1 MVVAKPMADGA
12 LLEIVLLSLQVA
24 FFAMIIAVPLAFVA
38 AYILAR
44 YQFRGKALLQAL
56 IMLPLVMPPVVTG
69 YLLLSLFGKKGVLG
83 HLFST
88 IGIEF
93 AFQWTGAAL
102 AAGVMAFPLLVRPMR
117 LSIEA
122 IDRGIE
128 DVAKTLGAKW
138 WTRFRT
144 IILPLSFP
152 GIIAG
157 AVLGF
162 AKALGEFG
170 ATITFVSNI
179 PGETQTLSLA
189 IYSFLQSPSGDSAAF
204 TLIVISVS
212 IAVMSVLFSE
222 YLASRILA
230 KEHDHAKR

>member
-1 MVVAKPMADGA
+1 MEKPMVDNA
-12 LLEIVLLSLQVA
+12 LLDIVLLSLQVA
-24 FFAMIIAVPLAFVA
+24 LLAMIFAVPLAFIV

-44 YQFRGKALLQAL
+44 YHFRGKALLQAF

-69 YLLLSLFGKKGVLG
+69 YLLLSLFGKKGAIGQL
-83 HLFST
+83 LST
-88 IGIEF
+88 VGVEL

-122 IDRGIE
+122 IDSGME
-128 DVAKTLGAKW
+128 DAAKTLGANW
-138 WTRFRT
+138 RTRFRT
-144 IILPLSFP
+144 IILPLSLP
-152 GIIAG
+152 GVIAG

-189 IYSFLQSPSGDSAAF
+189 IYSFLQSPTGDQAAF
-204 TLIVISVS
+204 TLIIISIS

-222 YLASRILA
+222 YLAMRISL
-230 KEHDHAKR
+230 KERDDAHR

>member
-1 MVVAKPMADGA
+1 MADSA
-12 LLEIVLLSLQVA
+12 LLEIVFLSLKVA
-24 FFAMIIAVPLAFVA
+24 FFAMIIAVPLAFTV

-44 YQFRGKALLQAL
+44 YHFRGKALVQAL
-56 IMLPLVMPPVVTG
+56 VMLPLVMPPVVTG
-69 YLLLSLFGKKGVLG
+69 YLLLSLFGNRGVLG
-83 HLFST
+83 QFFSSA
-88 IGIEF
+88 GIEF

-128 DVAKTLGAKW
+128 DAAKTLGAKW
-138 WTRFRT
+138 WTRFYT
-144 IILPLSFP
+144 IVLPLSFP

-204 TLIVISVS
+204 TLITISISIAVISV
-212 IAVMSVLFSE
+212 VLSE

-230 KEHDHAKR
+230 KGHDHAQS